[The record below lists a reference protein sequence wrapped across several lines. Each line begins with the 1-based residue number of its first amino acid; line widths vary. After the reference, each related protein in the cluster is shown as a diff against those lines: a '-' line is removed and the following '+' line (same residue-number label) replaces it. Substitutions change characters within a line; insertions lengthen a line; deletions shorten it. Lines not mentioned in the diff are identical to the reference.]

1 MADLTFTDEQA
12 MLLETAQQFCA
23 DNSPM
28 ATVRTLIDSDE
39 GFDRDL
45 WQQMAELGWLGI
57 NIPEALG
64 GLGMGLGDVVPVV
77 EAMGKNL
84 LASPYVATVTAAQVL
99 MANGSEQQKQAWGAR
114 IASGAIATVAVIEE
128 DGDWDLSRINATAT
142 QSGDLLTLAGRKCF
156 VQDGEAAD
164 LLLVTV
170 LLNGKVRIVML
181 TRDNVPPA
189 AFEPETV
196 IDATRRSCQLNLDG
210 LSVSADALL
219 PEADLGSIEH
229 TSMLLL
235 CSEMAGGISGVLDV
249 VVDYLTTRTQFG
261 SHIGGYQS
269 LKHPAVQILMG
280 LEGARSHL
288 YHAASAVNA
297 DARDCE
303 EAIRMA
309 KAQASEAFAFAG
321 DRAIQFHGG
330 FGFTWECD
338 AQLYLRRAVWC
349 QYQYGDERHQRQLL
363 APLLLDATTL

>member
-1 MADLTFTDEQA
+1 MAELTFTDEQS
-12 MLLETAQQFCA
+12 MLLETAQQFCV

-28 ATVRTLIDSDE
+28 ATVRSLIDSED

-77 EAMGKNL
+77 EAMGKTL
-84 LASPYVATVTAAQVL
+84 LASPYVSTVTAAQVL
-99 MANGSEQQKQAWGAR
+99 MTNGSDAQKQAWGPK
-114 IASGAIATVAVIEE
+114 IASGAIATMAVTEE
-128 DGDWDLSRINATAT
+128 DGDWNLSRIEATGT
-142 QSGDLLTLAGRKCF
+142 PSGDTLILSGRKCF
-156 VQDGEAAD
+156 VQDGGVAD
-164 LLLVTV
+164 VLLLTALV
-170 LLNGKVRIVML
+170 NSEPRIVLL
-181 TRDNVPPA
+181 TRDQIPPDA
-189 AFEPETV
+189 LESEVV
-196 IDATRRSCQLNLDG
+196 IDATRRSWQLNLDG
-210 LSVSADALL
+210 LTVPADALL
-219 PEADLGSIEH
+219 PGADLQAIEH
-229 TSMLLL
+229 TAMLLL
-235 CSEMAGGISGVLDV
+235 CAEMAGGISGVLDV

-269 LKHPAVQILMG
+269 LKHPSVQILLG

-297 DARDCE
+297 GTEDCE

-363 APLLLDATTL
+363 APLLLDKAG